1 MGRIG
6 PSWLPMSSYFCAV
19 RQTWRACPS
28 VFVGL
33 CSLKSL
39 GECLGVISASC
50 LPASLL
56 PHLSP
61 RSALSLTWTRSL
73 YGWRRNMIKTS
84 SWADSKSCWGEEG
97 GGQSDCIMKVM
108 RRAWKISGTRQER
121 LCQMCTSSALVHFWV
136 GMMTSGERPLFRE
149 ESTPMKLEQ
158 GCLTQLTNKG
168 LEFDEAVKKPLLQQE
183 GALAV

>member
-6 PSWLPMSSYFCAV
+6 PSRLPMSSYFGAV

-61 RSALSLTWTRSL
+61 RSAFSLTWTRSL

-84 SWADSKSCWGEEG
+84 SWADSKSCWGG
-97 GGQSDCIMKVM
+97 GGRWAV
-108 RRAWKISGTRQER
+108 R
-121 LCQMCTSSALVHFWV
+121 LHH
-136 GMMTSGERPLFRE
+136 
-149 ESTPMKLEQ
+149 ESNE
-158 GCLTQLTNKG
+158 KG
-168 LEFDEAVKKPLLQQE
+168 LENKWHEAGAAVPNVYVLRFSSLLSRNDDIWGVATVQGGMNADETGTRLPDPMNK
-183 GALAV
+183 